1 MGLKLD
7 GYCSDMTRTVV
18 LGKPDKSIVKIIRL
32 VRKAQRAAIK
42 TIKAG
47 IMARDAD
54 MAARVVLSGEGY
66 GKNFGH
72 GLGHGVGLAVHESPS
87 LNRMRRNKLQA
98 GMVVTVEPGIYLPG
112 WGGVRLENMV
122 VIEKKGCAIL
132 NQDKTFLDL

>member
-1 MGLKLD
+1 
-7 GYCSDMTRTVV
+7 
-18 LGKPDKSIVKIIRL
+18 L

-54 MAARVVLSGEGY
+54 MAARVVLSGAGY

-87 LNRMRRNKLQA
+87 LKRIRRNKLQA

-122 VIEKKGCAIL
+122 VIEKKGCTIL
-132 NQDKTFLDL
+132 NEDKTFLDL